1 MGVLGIILL
10 CIVLYF
16 IFSSGKAKAN
26 IPEINRVNSIKDI
39 VMSVNHGRI
48 YPFYTRMNLIRAK
61 NAAKTIS
68 PDITRLEQNLQLYE
82 LMGVAPYFDLDIQ
95 NNYVERIS
103 VMLNKNGLVSSISI
117 DIKNFDVNMKP
128 LAEEMAIKF
137 GRPASMSDEFI
148 IWREACM
155 VINLSKNGSLS
166 VIDESI
172 FGR

>member
-61 NAAKTIS
+61 NAAKIIS

>member
-61 NAAKTIS
+61 NAAKIIS

-166 VIDESI
+166 VIDESV

>member
-1 MGVLGIILL
+1 MGVLVIILL